1 MARDSRKVPP
11 TQLTRKWLD
20 QDVNNIS
27 EFEHHG
33 VRLPNDYT
41 DWNGLSGKVKESK
54 MTKEELAAYNARTK
68 K

>member
-1 MARDSRKVPP
+1 MARDRRVVPP

-33 VRLPNDYT
+33 VRCPNDYT
-41 DWNGLSGKVKESK
+41 DWDTLHGDVKPWK
-54 MTKEELAAYNARTK
+54 MTKEELSVYNARTNK
-68 K
+68 